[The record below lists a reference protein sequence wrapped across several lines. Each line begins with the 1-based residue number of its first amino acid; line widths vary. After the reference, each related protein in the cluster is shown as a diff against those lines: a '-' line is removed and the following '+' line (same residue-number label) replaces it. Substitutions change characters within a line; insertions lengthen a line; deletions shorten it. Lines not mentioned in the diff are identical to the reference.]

1 MKIKLP
7 SLLTAKRPGRA
18 QKSWGTQG
26 NVLELLL
33 PHGWPEH
40 PGAVRW
46 RLRGAKP
53 GIATHGDVTELN
65 QIPGLSSY
73 TRVHAWT
80 PAAETL
86 LTSATLPTRSRAKIQ
101 QALPYTLEEQLI
113 GEPDKLHF
121 AYREQEDGSLAVAVT
136 ARARTQAWVTKLKEA
151 GLHPVSLC
159 PALLALPLHPDAWT
173 LAFLGDEAWVRT
185 GIASGFACTAEE
197 HTLLAM
203 LRTALREV
211 RNGTRPPKTLT
222 VLQPP
227 AGFDPNTWASEL
239 GLTIQPHKQDFWM
252 THQESAPAI
261 NILQGSFAPT
271 AQMRQITQA
280 LRPAAI
286 MLALWLI
293 GSLGFN
299 TWEWWQLKKT
309 HDNLRQEMTALFKRT
324 FPEAQVVVDPALQ
337 MQRLLGDLEGKGGK
351 STGASLLPILGEI
364 APVMQSNTQIK
375 LRAMQFSE
383 NKLTLEITLPDFQ
396 AMETIKTALGARG
409 MQVEVLGANSTAA
422 GIEGR
427 LRLGQNKT

>member
-1 MKIKLP
+1 MKIKIP
-7 SLLTAKRPGRA
+7 SPLTAKRPGRV
-18 QKSWGTQG
+18 QKSRSAQG

-33 PHGWPEH
+33 PRGWPENH
-40 PGAVRW
+40 GAVRW
-46 RLRGAKP
+46 RLHGAKL
-53 GIATHGDVTELN
+53 GVATHGEVTELN

-86 LTSATLPTRSRAKIQ
+86 LTHATLPTRSRAKIQ

-121 AYREQEDGSLAVAVT
+121 AYREQEDGGLAVAVT
-136 ARARTQAWVTKLKEA
+136 ARARTQAWIAKLKEA

-173 LAFLGDEAWVRT
+173 LAFLGDEAWIRT
-185 GIASGFACTAEE
+185 GTASGFACPAEE

-203 LRTALREV
+203 LRTALREARSGV
-211 RNGTRPPKTLT
+211 HPPKTLS

-227 AGFDPNTWASEL
+227 AGFDLNTWSSEL
-239 GLTIQPHKQDFWM
+239 GLAIQPQQHDFWI
-252 THQESAPAI
+252 THQESTPTI
-261 NILQGSFAPT
+261 NLLQGSFAPT
-271 AQMRQITQA
+271 AQMHQMTQA

-299 TWEWWQLKKT
+299 TWEWWQLQKT
-309 HDNLRQEMTALFKRT
+309 RDNLRQEMTALFKRT

-351 STGASLLPILGEI
+351 GTSGSLLPILGEI
-364 APVMQSNTQIK
+364 APVMQSSTQIK
-375 LRAMQFSE
+375 LRSMQFSE

-396 AMETIKTALGARG
+396 AMETFKTALSARG

>member
-7 SLLTAKRPGRA
+7 SLLTAKQPGHAPRA
-18 QKSWGTQG
+18 WSTPSS
-26 NVLELLL
+26 VLELLL
-33 PHGWPEH
+33 PRGWPEK
-40 PGAVRW
+40 PSSVRW
-46 RLRGAKP
+46 RLRSAKP
-53 GIATHGDVTELN
+53 GIATHGEVTDLN
-65 QIPGLSSY
+65 QIPGLSSH

-86 LTSATLPTRSRAKIQ
+86 LTQATLPTRSRAKIQ

-121 AYREQEDGSLAVAVT
+121 AYREQGDGVLAVAVT
-136 ARARTQAWVTKLKEA
+136 ARVRIQSWSTKLKEA

-159 PALLALPLHPDAWT
+159 PALLALPLHPDSWT
-173 LAFLGDEAWVRT
+173 VEFLGDEVWVRT
-185 GIASGFACTAEE
+185 GNASGFACPAEE

-203 LRTALREV
+203 LRTSLHGARS
-211 RNGTRPPKTLT
+211 GASPPKTLT

-227 AGFDPNTWASEL
+227 ADFDPGRWSSEL
-239 GLTIQPHKQDFWM
+239 GLAIQPHKQDFWI
-252 THQESAPAI
+252 THQESVPAI
-261 NILQGSFAPT
+261 NLLQGSFAPT
-271 AQMRQITQA
+271 AQMGQMAQA

-286 MLALWLI
+286 MLGLWLI

-299 TWEWWQLKKT
+299 TWEWWQLKRT
-309 HDNLRQEMTALFKRT
+309 NDSLRQEMTALFKRT

-364 APVMQSNTQIK
+364 APIMQSNTKIK
-375 LRAMQFSE
+375 LRAMQFGE

-396 AMETIKTALGARG
+396 AMETIKTAFSARG